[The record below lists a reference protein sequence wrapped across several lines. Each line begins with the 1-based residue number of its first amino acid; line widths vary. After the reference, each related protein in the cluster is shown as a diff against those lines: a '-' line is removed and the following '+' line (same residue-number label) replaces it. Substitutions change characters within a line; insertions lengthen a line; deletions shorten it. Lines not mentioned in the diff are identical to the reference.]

1 MNGIS
6 ISPLPQ
12 ANTGSVQSRAFTAIT
27 DNSLMKD
34 GKGKVE
40 GLVETLKAHWA
51 QATKAF
57 SDRLDYEEAYQELSE
72 VPVVDS
78 TKQSMVR
85 VLLIHST
92 SRSVLRLSGAPQQI
106 ILDDQGTA
114 TAGDLP
120 QGGFSFQSQQTAE
133 YQVRLMPEGLQIT
146 QGSTVRNYIANDFV
160 TLGQSRYVLKIVGN
174 SQEANYVHC

>member
-12 ANTGSVQSRAFTAIT
+12 ADTGNVQSRAFTAIT

-51 QATKAF
+51 QALKAF
-57 SDRLDYEEAYQELSE
+57 SDRLDYEEAYQELSA

-78 TKQSMVR
+78 TKQSTVR
-85 VLLIHST
+85 VLLIHAAT
-92 SRSVLRLSGAPQQI
+92 QQVLRLSGAPQQI
-106 ILDDQGTA
+106 FLDEQGRA
-114 TAGDLP
+114 SARDLP
-120 QGGFSFQSQQTAE
+120 SGGFSFQPQGAE

-174 SQEANYVHC
+174 SQEASYVHC

>member
-12 ANTGSVQSRAFTAIT
+12 ADTASVQSHAFTA
-27 DNSLMKD
+27 S
-34 GKGKVE
+34 KGKVE

-51 QATKAF
+51 HALKAF
-57 SDRLDYEEAYQELSE
+57 SDRLDYEEAYQELSS

-78 TKQSMVR
+78 TKQSTVR
-85 VLLIHST
+85 VLLIHAAT
-92 SRSVLRLSGAPQQI
+92 QQVLRLSGAPSQI
-106 ILDDQGTA
+106 VLDEQGKA
-114 TAGDLP
+114 TVRDLP
-120 QGGFSFQSQQTAE
+120 PGGFSFHSQAAD

-160 TLGQSRYVLKIVGN
+160 TLGPSRYVLKIVGN
-174 SQEANYVHC
+174 SQEASYVHC

>member
-12 ANTGSVQSRAFTAIT
+12 ADTASVQSRAFTAIT

-40 GLVETLKAHWA
+40 GFLDKVKAHWA
-51 QATKAF
+51 QALAAF
-57 SDRLDYEEAYQELSE
+57 SDRLDYEEAYQELSA

-78 TKQSMVR
+78 MKQSTVR
-85 VLLIHST
+85 VLLIHAVT
-92 SRSVLRLSGAPQQI
+92 QQVLRLSGSPQQI
-106 ILDDQGTA
+106 NLDEQGVA
-114 TAGDLP
+114 SARDLP
-120 QGGFSFQSQQTAE
+120 PGGFSFQSQAAE
-133 YQVRLMPEGLQIT
+133 YQVRLLSEGLQIT
-146 QGSTVRNYIANDFV
+146 QGSTVRTYIANDFV

-174 SQEANYVHC
+174 SQEASYVHC

>member
-1 MNGIS
+1 
-6 ISPLPQ
+6 
-12 ANTGSVQSRAFTAIT
+12 
-27 DNSLMKD
+27 
-34 GKGKVE
+34 
-40 GLVETLKAHWA
+40 
-51 QATKAF
+51 
-57 SDRLDYEEAYQELSE
+57 
-72 VPVVDS
+72 
-78 TKQSMVR
+78 MVR